1 MIEAIVREMLLLV
14 IAKIQLFV
22 FDLSIK
28 AQILIC
34 KLLFFFFL
42 VIMGVRTSLYA
53 YRLISRCSEV
63 ND

>member
-22 FDLSIK
+22 FDLITK

-34 KLLFFFFL
+34 KLFFFFGNHGCPNQS
-42 VIMGVRTSLYA
+42 I
-53 YRLISRCSEV
+53 RLSTNLSMF
-63 ND
+63 

>member
-22 FDLSIK
+22 FDLSTK

-34 KLLFFFFL
+34 KLFFFFFGNHGCPNQS
-42 VIMGVRTSLYA
+42 I
-53 YRLISRCSEV
+53 RLSTNLSMF
-63 ND
+63 

>member
-22 FDLSIK
+22 FDLSTK

-34 KLLFFFFL
+34 KLFFFFL

>member
-1 MIEAIVREMLLLV
+1 MLLLV

>member
-22 FDLSIK
+22 FDLSTK

-34 KLLFFFFL
+34 KLFFFFF

>member
-22 FDLSIK
+22 FDLSTK

-34 KLLFFFFL
+34 KFFFFFL